1 MREKRKGSGKT
12 GSPGDRLFKI
22 ILVLLSLVLVVML
35 IITLSVVRKEP
46 YRSVSTPNE
55 LLWMIRNG
63 DYSDAVTS
71 MYDNIALGETP
82 AKNEDYSVPYA
93 ILEYYEA
100 ASLLKAYTGADTS
113 DPGRKAELEA
123 AAEQCRAKMKDARS
137 RMGDLEFFA
146 PEIDALF
153 LEP

>member
-1 MREKRKGSGKT
+1 
-12 GSPGDRLFKI
+12 
-22 ILVLLSLVLVVML
+22 
-35 IITLSVVRKEP
+35 
-46 YRSVSTPNE
+46 
-55 LLWMIRNG
+55 MIRNG

-146 PEIDALF
+146 PEIDEIF
-153 LEP
+153 LVP